1 MAAKEN
7 KRTFTTSPVCVTAS
21 TSFEEN
27 FVDDMTAM
35 PSEESQTRNVPKV
48 VTLNNVTVL
57 ASLLPN
63 TDVSPAGLQSN
74 YQREEVN
81 LLQVNPVKDQICCLI
96 NFVVS
101 GQKYF

>member
-7 KRTFTTSPVCVTAS
+7 KRTFTTSLVCVTS

-27 FVDDMTAM
+27 FVDDMTTM
-35 PSEESQTRNVPKV
+35 PSEESQTRNVLRV
-48 VTLNNVTVL
+48 VSLDNVTVL

-81 LLQVNPVKDQICCLI
+81 LLQGNPVKDQNCCLI
-96 NFVVS
+96 NFVVC